1 MGRNQSCSQ
10 KDKGTAKHSTAQQI
24 TFFLKTTFSKQMG
37 NDGGSIPKRIELVKE
52 KKKAA
57 VQNPDIERRAVWF
70 FCALSKVKK
79 TPPLIMP

>member
-1 MGRNQSCSQ
+1 
-10 KDKGTAKHSTAQQI
+10 
-24 TFFLKTTFSKQMG
+24 MG

>member
-1 MGRNQSCSQ
+1 
-10 KDKGTAKHSTAQQI
+10 
-24 TFFLKTTFSKQMG
+24 MG

-70 FCALSKVKK
+70 FCALSKVK
-79 TPPLIMP
+79 PPLIMPPNDINPTCPFPSANPFFFLLLVEPSYSAHSCM